1 MEDEVFNNMEIKE
14 NCVIVSVNPKIYPLE
29 VIQSA
34 AYILIDRVYVVMDGD
49 PEEEIFVQ
57 LIPKETTDLQKLA
70 YEFNNE
76 LLNYA
81 VYHIQSKRNKEVRD
95 AIVKR
100 VFLTNNEDYRL
111 ETDVDISTS
120 PKVEKHSPEDNT
132 ERLEEEMEKTK
143 DIIGYE
149 DDPLGIAQPWT
160 PEKAKGLKEP
170 DDEK

>member
-14 NCVIVSVNPKIYPLE
+14 NCVVVSVNPKIYPLE

-100 VFLTNNEDYRL
+100 VFLTNNEDYRPVTDAEL
-111 ETDVDISTS
+111 AMPQPAETGSDEEG
-120 PKVEKHSPEDNT
+120 VEKLQE
-132 ERLEEEMEKTK
+132 ELEKNE
-143 DIIGYE
+143 DIIGFE
-149 DDPLGIAQPWT
+149 DDPLGIAKPWT

>member
-100 VFLTNNEDYRL
+100 VFLTNNEDYRPVTDAEL
-111 ETDVDISTS
+111 AMPQPAETGPDEEG
-120 PKVEKHSPEDNT
+120 VEKLQE
-132 ERLEEEMEKTK
+132 ELEKNE
-143 DIIGYE
+143 DIIGFE
-149 DDPLGIAQPWT
+149 DDPLGIAKPWT